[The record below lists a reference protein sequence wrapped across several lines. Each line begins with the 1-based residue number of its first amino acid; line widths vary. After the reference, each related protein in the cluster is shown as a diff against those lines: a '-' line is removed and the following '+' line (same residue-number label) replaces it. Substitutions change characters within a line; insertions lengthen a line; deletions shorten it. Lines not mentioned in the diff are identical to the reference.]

1 MYSMLKINKIPRIA
15 LRVIY
20 DDYNS
25 TYEELLASQ
34 NDISINQKHVTH
46 LAIEVY

>member
-1 MYSMLKINKIPRIA
+1 MLKINKIPRIA

-34 NDISINQKHVTH
+34 NDISIHERHLKHLT
-46 LAIEVY
+46 IENY